1 MNILQIFTQAQKVEI
16 TDKEGIVKR
25 LLETKAIN
33 THEATILLKTI
44 DISINA
50 EKLEMSS
57 GAKIVGGSDFQN
69 NPHFR

>member
-1 MNILQIFTQAQKVEI
+1 MNILQIFSQAQKVEI
-16 TDKEGIVKR
+16 TDKEQIVKR

-50 EKLEMSS
+50 EK
-57 GAKIVGGSDFQN
+57 
-69 NPHFR
+69 